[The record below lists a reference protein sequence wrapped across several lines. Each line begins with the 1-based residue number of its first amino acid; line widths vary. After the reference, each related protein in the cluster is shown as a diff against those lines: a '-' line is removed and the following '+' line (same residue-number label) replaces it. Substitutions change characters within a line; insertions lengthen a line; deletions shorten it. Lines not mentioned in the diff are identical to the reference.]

1 MRVPFQFENPLCSQV
16 GTEIFFPNTG
26 EQAQAESAKRVCKKC
41 PHLTECFEWA
51 LDHERF
57 GVWGATTPRERM
69 RMRRKL
75 NIKVRDNLVA

>member
-16 GTEIFFPNTG
+16 GTEIFFPDTG
-26 EQAQAESAKRVCKKC
+26 EQAQAESAKRVCRKC
-41 PHLTECFEWA
+41 PHLTECLEWA
-51 LDHERF
+51 LDYERF

-75 NIKVRDNLVA
+75 NIRVRDNLVD